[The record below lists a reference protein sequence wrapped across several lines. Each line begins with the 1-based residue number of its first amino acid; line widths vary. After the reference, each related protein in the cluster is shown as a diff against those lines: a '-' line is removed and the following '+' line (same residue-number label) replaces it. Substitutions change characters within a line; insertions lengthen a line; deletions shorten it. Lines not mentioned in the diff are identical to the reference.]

1 MTNLNFDHHV
11 TAARGMA
18 RAKAKR
24 VIGQG
29 GLTREDREDIEA
41 QLLLTLCRR
50 VRKFDSGRSSIG
62 TFTSRVM
69 DREVSSILRYR
80 LAGRRLHL
88 GRPELA
94 DGGALDQIYAAAPS
108 TIERQEFWLD
118 VSKVMTRLPA
128 TLRET
133 VLALR
138 CGSPTEA
145 SQILGTAKSVVYERI
160 AQIRQAF
167 LAVGIG
173 PTYFS
178 SGGTQ

>member
-1 MTNLNFDHHV
+1 VTNLNLEHHM

-18 RAKAKR
+18 RTKANM

-29 GLTREDREDIEA
+29 GLTREDRDDIEA

-50 VRKFDSGRSSIG
+50 ARKFDSGRSSIG
-62 TFTSRVM
+62 TFTSQVM
-69 DREVSSILRYR
+69 DREVASILRYR

-88 GRPELA
+88 GRPALV
-94 DGGALDQIYAAAPS
+94 DGGALNDLSVTSPFTVEQ
-108 TIERQEFWLD
+108 QEFWLD
-118 VSKVMTRLPA
+118 VDKVVKTLPA

-133 VLALR
+133 VFALR

-145 SQILGTAKSVVYERI
+145 SQALGTAKSVVYERI

-167 LAVGIG
+167 LAAGIG
-173 PTYFS
+173 PTYFPPR
-178 SGGTQ
+178 GAL